1 MDDQNKPNA
10 EGEPHIADPVV
21 TEDPGGA
28 SGIPNTAPVAAMSET
43 PAKPTDKIG
52 LLIGGFVVLAVLSVG
67 WWFMHH
73 GGAAPAADSGQTVER
88 SIADDAV
95 VATVNG
101 VALQGELLNSQM
113 TLLAQ
118 QAQIADVATLDDA
131 TFAQLQAQAL
141 DSIVNTEL
149 VAQAATAEG
158 LSVTDADIDEQFD
171 LIVEGVGGME
181 VAEARLA
188 ELGLSADEFKETLVN
203 DILIQQYLEL
213 ESTALD
219 VTEAEA
225 LAVYEQVTQGQTEGV
240 PAFADVRF
248 QIEQQ
253 LEFQKQQ
260 EALASLI
267 EELRAEAD
275 VELSL

>member
-158 LSVTDADIDEQFD
+158 LSVTDADIEAQFD

-213 ESTALD
+213 ESTVSD